1 MEIKTP
7 RTFKTTD
14 KAHADLFNDMVE
26 AFLDNDVGLLEAI
39 NQHMKDI
46 NPHASEAEKKKWND
60 SQGYKITADNGSQL
74 INVRADARIFDA
86 IKGKGTCTF
95 YAASGVED
103 SPAPANI
110 SLRGLQTVGEDNI
123 GTGYAVDIAG
133 NAYSFYYNAA
143 HTAINWTKLP
153 SNVERNKWN
162 DGQLSKITS
171 DNGGVILSIS
181 DGEDLLEKVVSLG
194 PKHGTF
200 YATGKALNSPT
211 TRSCRGMYHFTSQD
225 SNGKGTFGWVIAIDY
240 NNYMYTN
247 YLDLNLGWQGWK
259 RVLTKEDMSNTSF
272 VDSYDQNNSSVVA
285 SENIPTKLLFGATR
299 SDDLGEYDRSRS
311 EITLKNSGLYLIRLY
326 LTSTNIPVG
335 SDSVISCYVNG
346 SEYQRFGNWNPVI
359 SSSVYVMFLQQKFKA
374 GDKLTFYITP
384 KNTGRTITIGT
395 AYITVSQLRW

>member
-46 NPHASEAEKKKWND
+46 NLHASEAEKKKWND
-60 SQGYKITADNGSQL
+60 SQVYKITADNGSQL
-74 INVRADARIFDA
+74 INVQADDRIFDA
-86 IKGKGTCTF
+86 IKGKGMCTF

-103 SPAPANI
+103 TPANL

-123 GTGYAVDIAG
+123 GTGFAVDIAG
-133 NAYSFYYNAA
+133 NAYSFYYNSS

-153 SNVERNKWN
+153 SNAERNKWN

-171 DNGGVILSIS
+171 DNGGVILSVS

-194 PKHGTF
+194 PRHGTF

-259 RVLTKEDMSNTSF
+259 RVLTNAEQIEWKFPTTITNGWTQYGTHKVQFYKNPFGEVELIGSITGGTIGFKVPVFTLPSGYRPIQDMHFIGIASSIGTSSTPQTHRTHIDTKGNVYIQSVSN
-272 VDSYDQNNSSVVA
+272 
-285 SENIPTKLLFGATR
+285 
-299 SDDLGEYDRSRS
+299 
-311 EITLKNSGLYLIRLY
+311 
-326 LTSTNIPVG
+326 STNPNEFIT
-335 SDSVISCYVNG
+335 
-346 SEYQRFGNWNPVI
+346 FG
-359 SSSVYVMFLQQKFKA
+359 FKFMA
-374 GDKLTFYITP
+374 AQEG
-384 KNTGRTITIGT
+384 
-395 AYITVSQLRW
+395 

>member
-7 RTFKTTD
+7 RTFKPTD

-26 AFLDNDVGLLEAI
+26 DFLDNDVGLLEAI
-39 NQHMKDI
+39 NHHIEDT
-46 NPHASEAEKKKWND
+46 NPHTSEAEKKKWND
-60 SQGYKITADNGSQL
+60 SQSYKITADNGSQL
-74 INVRADARIFDA
+74 INVPADARIFDA

-103 SPAPANI
+103 SPVNI

-123 GTGYAVDIAG
+123 GTGFAVDIAG

-143 HTAINWTKLP
+143 DTAINWTKLP
-153 SNVERNKWN
+153 SNAERNKWN

-171 DNGGVILSIS
+171 DNGGVILSVS

-247 YLDLNLGWQGWK
+247 YLDLNLGWHGWK
-259 RVLTKEDMSNTSF
+259 RVLTNAEQIEWKFPTTITNGWTQYGTHKVQFYKNPFGEVELIGSITGGTIGFKVPVFTLPSGYRPIQDMHFIGIASSIGTSSTPQTHRTHIDTKGNVYIQSVSN
-272 VDSYDQNNSSVVA
+272 
-285 SENIPTKLLFGATR
+285 
-299 SDDLGEYDRSRS
+299 
-311 EITLKNSGLYLIRLY
+311 
-326 LTSTNIPVG
+326 STNPNEFIT
-335 SDSVISCYVNG
+335 
-346 SEYQRFGNWNPVI
+346 FG
-359 SSSVYVMFLQQKFKA
+359 FKFMA
-374 GDKLTFYITP
+374 AQEG
-384 KNTGRTITIGT
+384 
-395 AYITVSQLRW
+395 

>member
-153 SNVERNKWN
+153 SNAERNKWN

-259 RVLTKEDMSNTSF
+259 RVLTNEEQIEWKFPTTIINGWTQYGTHKVQFYKNPFGEVELMGSITGGTIGFKVPVFTLPSGYRPIQDMHFIGIASSIGTSSTPQTHRTHIDTKGNVYIQSVSN
-272 VDSYDQNNSSVVA
+272 
-285 SENIPTKLLFGATR
+285 
-299 SDDLGEYDRSRS
+299 
-311 EITLKNSGLYLIRLY
+311 
-326 LTSTNIPVG
+326 STNPNEFIT
-335 SDSVISCYVNG
+335 
-346 SEYQRFGNWNPVI
+346 FG
-359 SSSVYVMFLQQKFKA
+359 FKFMAAKE
-374 GDKLTFYITP
+374 G
-384 KNTGRTITIGT
+384 
-395 AYITVSQLRW
+395 

>member
-46 NPHASEAEKKKWND
+46 KPHASEAEKKKWND
-60 SQGYKITADNGSQL
+60 SQSYKITADNGSQL
-74 INVRADARIFDA
+74 INVPADARIFDA

-103 SPAPANI
+103 SPVNI

-123 GTGYAVDIAG
+123 GTGFAVDIAG

-153 SNVERNKWN
+153 SNAERNKWN

-171 DNGGVILSIS
+171 DNGGVILSVS

-200 YATGKALNSPT
+200 YATGKVLNSPT

-225 SNGKGTFGWVIAIDY
+225 INGKGTFGWVIAIDY

-259 RVLTKEDMSNTSF
+259 RVLTNAEQIEWKFPTTIINGWTQYGTHKVQFYKNPFGEVELMGSITGGTIGFKVPVFTLPSGYRPIQDMHFIGIASSIGTSSTPQTHRTHIDTKGNVYIQSVSN
-272 VDSYDQNNSSVVA
+272 
-285 SENIPTKLLFGATR
+285 
-299 SDDLGEYDRSRS
+299 
-311 EITLKNSGLYLIRLY
+311 
-326 LTSTNIPVG
+326 STNPNEFIT
-335 SDSVISCYVNG
+335 
-346 SEYQRFGNWNPVI
+346 FG
-359 SSSVYVMFLQQKFKA
+359 FKFMAAKEE
-374 GDKLTFYITP
+374 
-384 KNTGRTITIGT
+384 
-395 AYITVSQLRW
+395 

>member
-1 MEIKTP
+1 MIMEIKTP
-7 RTFKTTD
+7 RTFKPTD

-26 AFLDNDVGLLEAI
+26 DFLDNDVGLLEAI
-39 NQHMKDI
+39 NHHIEDT
-46 NPHASEAEKKKWND
+46 NPHTSEAEKKKWND
-60 SQGYKITADNGSQL
+60 SQSYKITADNGSQL
-74 INVRADARIFDA
+74 INVPADAKIFDA

-103 SPAPANI
+103 SPANI
-110 SLRGLQTVGEDNI
+110 SLRGLQTVGQDNI
-123 GTGYAVDIAG
+123 GTGFAVDIAG

-143 HTAINWTKLP
+143 DTAINWTKLP
-153 SNVERNKWN
+153 SNAERNKWN

-171 DNGGVILSIS
+171 DNGGVILSVS

-211 TRSCRGMYHFTSQD
+211 IRSCRGMFHFTSQD

-259 RVLTKEDMSNTSF
+259 RVLTKEDMDNTSF
-272 VDSYDQNNSSVVA
+272 VDTYDLDNSSVSAV
-285 SENIPTKLLFGATR
+285 ENVPTKLNFGDTR
-299 SDDLGEYDRSRS
+299 SDDLGEYNRSRA
-311 EITLKNSGLYLIRLY
+311 EITLKNNGLYLIRLY
-326 LTSTNIPVG
+326 LNSNNIPVG
-335 SDSVISCYVNG
+335 SDSILSCYVNG
-346 SEYQRFGNWNPVI
+346 TEFQRLGNWNPVI
-359 SSSVYVMFLQQKFKA
+359 SSSICVLYLQQKFKA

-384 KNTGRTITIGT
+384 KNTGRTITVNR
-395 AYITVSQLRW
+395 AYVTLSQLR